1 MYRIE
6 SNKLKTGN
14 ITSTVN
20 KMNGCITICLQE
32 IADEIIKILISRN
45 AVVSDRLLTMKEN
58 TVELGEIK

>member
-1 MYRIE
+1 
-6 SNKLKTGN
+6 
-14 ITSTVN
+14 
-20 KMNGCITICLQE
+20 MNGCITICLQE